1 MNRKLILLN
10 GCPRCGKDTAADYL
24 VHSLGAHAFKFSR
37 PIKDAIKA
45 AFQLSDVEV
54 DVLEATKS
62 KPTELF
68 SDMSYRDI
76 QISFSE
82 DWLKPKLGQDIFGRL
97 AARSLAKTIKMYP
110 NNQLFVSSD
119 SGFAAEAEPVID
131 LFGRENTLLIRVYRD
146 GFSFEGDS
154 RSYIDLPGVTRVS
167 VTNNGSV
174 LEYQDAVRELVLGWA
189 ERTPLN
195 E

>member
-1 MNRKLILLN
+1 MSRKLILLN

-24 VHSLGAHAFKFSR
+24 VSELGAHAFKFSR

-54 DVLEATKS
+54 DALEAAKS
-62 KPTELF
+62 ESAELF
-68 SDMSYRDI
+68 SGMSYRGI

-82 DWLKPKLGQDIFGRL
+82 DWLKPNLGQDVFGRL
-97 AARSLAKTIKMYP
+97 AARHLSRIIKCYP

-119 SGFAAEAEPVID
+119 SGFAAEAEPVVDI
-131 LFGRENTLLIRVYRD
+131 FGPENTLLICVYRD

-174 LEYQDAVRELVLGWA
+174 SEYQDAIRNLVLGWVQ
-189 ERTPLN
+189 
-195 E
+195 